1 MFQKLAWHDDGDI
14 HVDPH
19 DDTDIRSHENLQ
31 NQTMGHEEEIESLC
45 AWHLLTQLTTN
56 STTNSSIDINVRYMP
71 TSKYSL

>member
-31 NQTMGHEEEIESLC
+31 IQTMGHEEEIESLC
-45 AWHLLTQLTTN
+45 A
-56 STTNSSIDINVRYMP
+56 
-71 TSKYSL
+71 